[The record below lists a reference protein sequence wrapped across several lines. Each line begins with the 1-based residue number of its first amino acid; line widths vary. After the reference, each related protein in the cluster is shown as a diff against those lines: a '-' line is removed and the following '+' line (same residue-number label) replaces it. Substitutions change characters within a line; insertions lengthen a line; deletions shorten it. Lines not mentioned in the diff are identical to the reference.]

1 MQQNEKPGRRIF
13 LTAGAATLGG
23 AALALAGGA
32 EAAPSTVARL
42 ADVQPGKPVSFNY
55 PGDEPAY
62 LVDLGRAVAGGIG
75 PKRSIVAYSALCQ
88 HMGCPVNYDDKTGH
102 LVCPCHASRFDPAMN
117 GDAVEGPST
126 RGLPRI
132 RLRLSGDAIQAVG
145 IEQGVVYGRAC
156 NQG

>member
-1 MQQNEKPGRRIF
+1 MQQNETPSRRVF

-23 AALALAGGA
+23 AALAQTNNA
-32 EAAPSTVARL
+32 EAAPKTVAPL
-42 ADVQPGKPVSFNY
+42 TNVQPGKPVGFNY

-62 LVDLGRAVAGGIG
+62 LVDLGREVAGGVG

-102 LVCPCHASRFDPAMN
+102 LVCPCHASRFDPARN
-117 GDAVEGPST
+117 GDAIEGPST

-132 RLRLSGDAIQAVG
+132 QLRLSGDAIQAVG
-145 IEQGVVYGRAC
+145 IENGVVYGRAC
-156 NQG
+156 NQV